1 MLNTV
6 SKYIRICFQIVYYIL
21 YVILAPKQS
30 RPCVCLAWH
39 EQETNLL
46 ASGHDRNRSD
56 NCITIWDTERGV
68 PSEKAILHH
77 IGMSETAHSLRWD
90 KYSRIIYAG
99 MSHKYVKVVDLR
111 QNNPTAL
118 VVNTRAV
125 YGLTISPNERLL
137 TSYVDNVVNLWDI
150 RNFEKPISVHQVE
163 KNISDINWC
172 PTRTATLG
180 MLLRDS
186 PYIHVIDFHCTSS
199 PGDST
204 ASELDTHAVK
214 RMFAPFH
221 RKTTT
226 SPRNVSSIS
235 WHPYDMQRLLAL
247 SSSGIICDY
256 RIQQRI
262 AICFDPLN
270 NLCGSTGSQL
280 SCLNPPS
287 PPSTPCDL
295 LGPWDNFTLDG
306 GNSNAANGEQPVMS
320 SLLMEDIADIM
331 HSRATNDYGK
341 LADIEK
347 NGELANN
354 PTLKAV
360 WHMLAHMSREE
371 YIMGLKQIVGISETV
386 LIAWHDFPNAPHLKA
401 YK

>member
-1 MLNTV
+1 M
-6 SKYIRICFQIVYYIL
+6 
-21 YVILAPKQS
+21 
-30 RPCVCLAWH
+30 CLAWH

-77 IGMSETAHSLRWD
+77 IGLSETAHSLRWD
-90 KYSRIIYAG
+90 KYGRIIYAG
-99 MSHKYVKVVDLR
+99 MSHKYIKVMDLR
-111 QNNPTAL
+111 QNHPTAI
-118 VVNTRAV
+118 VANTRAV
-125 YGLTISPNERLL
+125 YGLTISPNDRLL
-137 TSYVDNVVNLWDI
+137 ASYVDNMVNLWDI
-150 RNFEKPISVHQVE
+150 RNFEKPISTHQVE

-172 PTRTATLG
+172 PTRTSTLG

-186 PYIHVIDFHCTSS
+186 PYIHVFDFHCS
-199 PGDST
+199 P
-204 ASELDTHAVK
+204 ASNDANATELDTHAVK
-214 RMFAPFH
+214 RLIAPFH
-221 RKTTT
+221 KKTTT

-235 WHPYDMQRLLAL
+235 WHPCDMQRLLAL

-270 NLCGSTGSQL
+270 NLCGSTGVQL

-287 PPSTPCDL
+287 PPSTPCEL
-295 LGPWDNFTLDG
+295 LGPWDNLTIG
-306 GNSNAANGEQPVMS
+306 PNNSSASSSEPTVTS
-320 SLLMEDIADIM
+320 SLLTEDIADIM

-341 LADIEK
+341 LADIQK

-371 YIMGLKQIVGISETV
+371 YIMGLKQIIGISETV